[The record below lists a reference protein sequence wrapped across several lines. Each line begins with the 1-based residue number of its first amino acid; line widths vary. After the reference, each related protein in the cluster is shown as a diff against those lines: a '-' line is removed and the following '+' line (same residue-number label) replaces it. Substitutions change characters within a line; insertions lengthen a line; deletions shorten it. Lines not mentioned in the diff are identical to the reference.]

1 VEGILER
8 ERSAEEEVTEVGV
21 TEGGAKVDGEG
32 RRKRG
37 KKEGK
42 GPLPSVLFFAQ
53 RFVEGVMEEEG
64 LMWREG
70 RREGGRE
77 GGGEGGEEEKDGG
90 HHEWRKEMLDMSRVR
105 QATALLPTLLPSL
118 CPSLCP
124 SLPPSLC
131 PSLLTRRTA
140 PASSLLP
147 V

>member
-77 GGGEGGEEEKDGG
+77 GGGEGGGEGG
-90 HHEWRKEMLDMSRVR
+90 RGGGRGGGE
-105 QATALLPTLLPSL
+105 
-118 CPSLCP
+118 
-124 SLPPSLC
+124 
-131 PSLLTRRTA
+131 RRGA
-140 PASSLLP
+140 P
-147 V
+147 